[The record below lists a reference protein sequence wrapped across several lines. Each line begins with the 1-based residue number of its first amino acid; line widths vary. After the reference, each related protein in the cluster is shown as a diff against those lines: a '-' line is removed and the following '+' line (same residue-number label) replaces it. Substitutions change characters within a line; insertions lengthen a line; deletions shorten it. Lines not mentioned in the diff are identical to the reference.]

1 MINEYIFKKEDN
13 YKMMFESY
21 NRVSDL
27 ISDCESRSITSSS
40 FYDMRTKKIE
50 MDWYYVNSYQE
61 ALDLLSTGY
70 QPTVDKLK
78 TKLKIT
84 AQGQSK
90 RTSFSNSVVGF
101 APIVPLALQGV
112 PNSMLGS
119 TMKPMKAK
127 VIDVY
132 YDMTASA
139 RIKPEDFVEAGE
151 KMLATIMELEMQGY
165 RFNLYALQSY
175 SSASDAD
182 ILKVKIKDSRQP
194 MDLKRMSFPLTHPAF
209 FRVIG
214 FDWYSKTPK
223 GEYRSGYGRYIT
235 RHIDSEKMDDAIKD
249 VFGGS
254 PVYFSCLQIMENNME
269 YIKKRVLKKEDL
281 ND

>member
-1 MINEYIFKKEDN
+1 MINEYVFKKEDN

-27 ISDCESRSITSSS
+27 ISDCESRSITNSR
-40 FYDMRTKKIE
+40 FDNMKTEGIE
-50 MDWYYVNSYQE
+50 KSWHYVNSYQE

-78 TKLKIT
+78 TKLKI
-84 AQGQSK
+84 AVQGQSK

-132 YDMTASA
+132 YDMSA
-139 RIKPEDFVEAGE
+139 PSSIKLEDFVEAGE

-165 RFNLYALQSY
+165 RFNLYALQAY
-175 SSASDAD
+175 TDRSDAD

-223 GEYRSGYGRYIT
+223 GKYRSGYGQCIT
-235 RHIDSEKMDDAIKD
+235 KHINSEDMDNAIKD

-254 PVYFSCLQIMENNME
+254 PVYFSCLQIMKNNME
-269 YIKKRVLKKEDL
+269 YIKKRVLKKER
-281 ND
+281 